1 MGDVAALLDPA
12 RGVGMPNVVVIG
24 AQWGDEG
31 KGKVVDLYT
40 RFADVVVRFQGGP
53 NAGHTLVVD
62 GRKTVLHQVPSGVL
76 HAGKR
81 CLIANG
87 VVLDPATLVKEIDGL
102 KGAGFLQ
109 DDSQLTVSPA
119 AHVIMP
125 YHRRLDVA
133 REKARAGGAIGT
145 TGRGIGPCYE
155 DKVARRGVR
164 IGDLVDPGKLAKR
177 IAERLPE
184 VNAQLVAHGEIPFE
198 SGALIAELTPLAAR
212 LATYVGD
219 TSLALA
225 DATKS
230 GAKILFEGAQGTLLD
245 VDHGTYPY
253 VTSSNTT
260 AGNAATGAGIGPR
273 ALDEVIGI
281 SKGYATR
288 VGGGPFPTELTGAL
302 GERLRETG
310 EEFGATT
317 GRPRRCGWLDTVILR
332 YAARING
339 FSGFAITKLDVLT
352 GLDTL
357 KICVAYELDG
367 RRVDHLPDD
376 AEALERVVPVYEEL
390 PGWSENLGEFKRFD
404 DLPATVRSYIARV
417 ERLTEVPVV
426 LVSIGAERERTILR
440 KNPFD

>member
-1 MGDVAALLDPA
+1 
-12 RGVGMPNVVVIG
+12 MPNVVVIG

-53 NAGHTLVVD
+53 NAGHTLVAD

-76 HAGKR
+76 HAGKL
-81 CLIANG
+81 CLIGNG
-87 VVLDPATLVKEIDGL
+87 VVLDPATLVREIDGL
-102 KGAGFLQ
+102 KSGGFLS
-109 DDSQLTVSPA
+109 DDAQLTVSPA

-125 YHRRLDVA
+125 YHRSLDVA
-133 REKARAGGAIGT
+133 RERSRAGGALGT

-164 IGDLVDPGKLAKR
+164 IGDLVSPAKLAR
-177 IAERLPE
+177 RLRERLPE
-184 VNAQLVAHGEIPFE
+184 VNAQLAAHGEAPLDHDAV
-198 SGALIAELTPLAAR
+198 SSELTPLAAR
-212 LATYVGD
+212 LAPYVGD

-225 DATKS
+225 DATRR
-230 GAKILFEGAQGTLLD
+230 GARILFEGAQGTLLD
-245 VDHGTYPY
+245 IDHGTYPY

-339 FSGFAITKLDVLT
+339 FTGLALTKLDVLT
-352 GLDTL
+352 GLDPL
-357 KICVAYELDG
+357 RIGVAYELDG
-367 RRVDHLPDD
+367 RRLDHLPDD
-376 AEALERVVPVYEEL
+376 PELLDRVVPVYVDVPGWTEDLSRCRRFDEL
-390 PGWSENLGEFKRFD
+390 PF
-404 DLPATVRSYIARV
+404 AVRAYVARI
-417 ERLTEVPVV
+417 EALSGVPVV
-426 LVSIGAERERTILR
+426 LVSVGADRDRTILR
-440 KNPFD
+440 RNPFG